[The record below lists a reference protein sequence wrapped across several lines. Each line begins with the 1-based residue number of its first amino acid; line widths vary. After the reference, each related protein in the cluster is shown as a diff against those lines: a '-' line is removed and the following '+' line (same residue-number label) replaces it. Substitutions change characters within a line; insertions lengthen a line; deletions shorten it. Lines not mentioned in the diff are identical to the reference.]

1 MPSNKKGIA
10 NYFFLM
16 PAAVIYFC
24 IIVIPAFYS
33 LYLSFFKWNGV
44 SPKKQFVGIQNYIN
58 VITKD
63 QVFKTATINNIV
75 WIFLSIIFT
84 VTIALCLAML
94 INRSFRGRAFF
105 RAIFYFPYIL
115 SGIVVAIIWT
125 WVYQPQ
131 LGLFNSIVRTLGMP
145 GLAKAWL
152 ADTKTAFFAVY
163 IAALWQGVG
172 APMIIFL
179 AGLQTVPKELQ
190 EAAYIDGATKLRS
203 FFSITIPMLKE
214 TFVIV
219 FAIQI
224 ISAMKVFDI
233 IYGMTGGGPAQS
245 TQTMATWMVLQT
257 FSFANVGIGTAIS
270 WIMTIVLMIVIIPFV
285 LFMARD

>member
-1 MPSNKKGIA
+1 MTSNKKSIT

-44 SPKKQFVGIQNYIN
+44 SPKIFVGIQNYIN

-63 QVFKTATINNIV
+63 QVFKIALRNNIV
-75 WIFLSIIFT
+75 WILLVMIFT

-94 INRSFRGRAFF
+94 INRSFRGRVFF
-105 RAIFYFPYIL
+105 RGIFYSSYIL
-115 SGIVVAIIWT
+115 SGIVVAIIWR
-125 WVYQPQ
+125 WMYHPQ
-131 LGLFNSIVRTLGMP
+131 LGLINGILRTLGMP

-152 ADTKTAFFAVY
+152 ADPKIAFFAVY
-163 IAALWQGVG
+163 VAALWQGVG
-172 APMIIFL
+172 APMILFL
-179 AGLQTVPKELQ
+179 AGLQTIPKELQ
-190 EAAYIDGATKLRS
+190 DAAYIDGATKLRS
-203 FFSITIPMLKE
+203 FFSIIIPMLKE

-219 FAIQI
+219 FATQI

-257 FSFANVGIGTAIS
+257 FSFSNIGIGTTIS
-270 WIMTIVLMIVIIPFV
+270 WIMTISLMIVIIPFA